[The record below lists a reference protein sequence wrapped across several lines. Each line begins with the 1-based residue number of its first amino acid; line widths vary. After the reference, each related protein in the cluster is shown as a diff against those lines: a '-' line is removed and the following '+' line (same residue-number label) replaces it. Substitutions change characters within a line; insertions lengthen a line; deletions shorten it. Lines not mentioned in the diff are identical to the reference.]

1 MSSSYTDAFKQGKH
15 PRPLPTHVKEQLV
28 TAGLE
33 HGLTASQVCKL
44 FKLYCLG
51 HDALDEMVA
60 VVLEKTLKN

>member
-1 MSSSYTDAFKQGKH
+1 M
-15 PRPLPTHVKEQLV
+15 PRPLPHRVKEQLV
-28 TAGLE
+28 NAGLE